1 MKEIQSK
8 RRYIL
13 PQALRKLMFEKN
25 MTVKDL
31 SKILRTNPSLVY
43 RWLNVE
49 GVPSGSSLMQLGD
62 IFNVK
67 VDYLLYGD
75 ENV

>member
-1 MKEIQSK
+1 
-8 RRYIL
+8 
-13 PQALRKLMFEKN
+13 MFEKN
-25 MTVKDL
+25 MTVRDL
-31 SKILRTNPSLVY
+31 SKILRTNHSLVY